1 MATITSITLPSGN
14 TYGLNSAY
22 CFDVTTP
29 SFSSLPQTFYSSD
42 ITANHIVIGNAVHLS
57 YPKAGDIDWTITCA
71 SGSLTISGTFH
82 GSTATTATM
91 TLGIPAKAI
100 TLTTS

>member
-1 MATITSITLPSGN
+1 MATISSITLPSGN
-14 TYGLNSAY
+14 NYGLNSAY
-22 CFDVTTP
+22 CFEVTTP
-29 SFSSLPQTFYSSD
+29 SFSSLPQTFYNAN
-42 ITANHIVIGNAVHLS
+42 ITASHEVVGNAVHLS

-71 SGSLTISGTFH
+71 NGSLTISGTFH

-91 TLGIPAKAI
+91 SLWIPAKTI